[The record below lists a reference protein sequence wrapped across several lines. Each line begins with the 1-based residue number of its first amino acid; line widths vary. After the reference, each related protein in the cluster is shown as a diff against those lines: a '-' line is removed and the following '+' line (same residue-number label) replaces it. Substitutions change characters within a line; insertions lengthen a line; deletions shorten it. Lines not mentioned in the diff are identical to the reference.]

1 MFAKPGFWRAIQ
13 GQSHLSGFLN
23 GSILTEM
30 TMSERAWDLTI
41 QPAAPV
47 ALESL
52 PAFLNETLDV
62 DSHEMIP
69 MQLWPEYFGEA
80 GELMQPMGRFSG
92 GLIQRTMSRP
102 GLDHDDAEFDPRAI
116 WLVKGPEAPAA
127 IDHMRR
133 PAVLDA
139 MGVRT
144 QFVFPSFGLMGLM
157 LLYSPKAHEF
167 LGYDPAEL
175 DRLQVG
181 RKVVHAHNRWAARVT
196 HEVPQGRVRPV
207 AIVVPDTVQGMLSQ
221 AQELID
227 GGVRALWLPAGLPPA
242 DTSPADC
249 ALDPFWKLAAEHD
262 VPVVL
267 HLGTEFGLLASSRWN
282 ANVPAFNAGN
292 LASHEFPVEP
302 YRGATLQ
309 LTCINFLTAAVL
321 GGVFERHPR
330 LRFGV
335 IECGAH
341 WLGPL
346 GESLDLWGG
355 QFHGR
360 LKSTLSMQP
369 SRYLA
374 RNVRV
379 TPFVFEPVD
388 RYVKQYPE
396 LARCYCYST
405 DYPHR
410 EGGRESKQR
419 FYERLAPL
427 GESAVRDFFIRNA
440 EWLMPAGS

>member
-1 MFAKPGFWRAIQ
+1 
-13 GQSHLSGFLN
+13 
-23 GSILTEM
+23 
-30 TMSERAWDLTI
+30 MSQRAWDVEL
-41 QPAAPV
+41 QPARPA
-47 ALESL
+47 AIESL
-52 PAFLNETLDV
+52 PDFLDATLDL

-69 MQLWPEYFGEA
+69 MQLWPRVFGHA
-80 GELMQPMGRFSG
+80 GELMQPMASFDG

-102 GLDHDDAEFDPRAI
+102 GLDRDDAPFDAKTI
-116 WLVKGPEAPAA
+116 WHLKGPESPAA
-127 IDHMRR
+127 IDHLRR

-139 MGVRT
+139 MGIRS
-144 QFVFPSFGLMGLM
+144 QLMFPSFGLMGLM
-157 LLYSPKAHEF
+157 LLYSPTAHEF
-167 LGYDPAEL
+167 LGYDPKKL
-175 DRLQVG
+175 DRLVVG
-181 RKVVHAHNRWAARVT
+181 REVVAAHNRWAAQVT
-196 HEVPQGRVRPV
+196 REVPDLRLRPV
-207 AIVVPDTVQGMLSQ
+207 AILVPDSVDSLLAQ
-221 AQELID
+221 ADEAIAA
-227 GGVRALWLPAGLPPA
+227 GVRVLWLPAGLPPA
-242 DTSPADC
+242 DTSPADR
-249 ALDPFWKLAAEHD
+249 ALDPFWKLAEQRN

-282 ANVPAFNAGN
+282 ANVPEFNAGD

-355 QFHGR
+355 QFGKR
-360 LKSTLSMQP
+360 LAKTLSMRP
-369 SRYLA
+369 SAYLA

-379 TPFVFEPVD
+379 TPFVFEPVE
-388 RYVKQYPE
+388 RYLARYPE
-396 LARCYCYST
+396 LAACYCYSS

-427 GESAVRDFFIRNA
+427 GEPAVRDFFIRNA
-440 EWLMPAGS
+440 ELLLPAA